1 MFVLFL
7 VPAFPSQP
15 SCLWVMRVDA
25 HSAKMLITAVE
36 AFIES
41 SAGGRFEPEPIGK
54 CSLED
59 PFLMTCPKKMQ
70 VCARVGKF
78 SDS

>member
-7 VPAFPSQP
+7 VRAFPSQP
-15 SCLWVMRVDA
+15 SYLWVIRVDA
-25 HSAKMLITAVE
+25 HSAKMSITTVE
-36 AFIES
+36 ALIES

-59 PFLMTCPKKMQ
+59 PFLMMVPKQMQ